1 MVSELLPQHGTNA
14 NKRQLVAGGG
24 AALYR
29 KLCAGIQDSSC
40 ILELM
45 HALQCIACAYL
56 RLTLSA
62 VVI

>member
-1 MVSELLPQHGTNA
+1 MASELLPLHGTNA
-14 NKRQLVAGGG
+14 DKRQLVAGGL

-29 KLCAGIQDSSC
+29 KLCAGGQDRSC
-40 ILELM
+40 ILERM
-45 HALQCIACAYL
+45 QALQCTACAYL